1 MSPARSP
8 FRLVLRRCLA
18 VATVPTALLAGL
30 ALLVPRPELADPTTA
45 GAFVAWLQW
54 PLVAASALTAMAAL
68 WFWPTI
74 ASGRPGAELVQRLLP
89 GRLHGGFAVVL
100 AALTAQLLLT
110 LPIGLW
116 WPIWL
121 GAPPRAEATVTAEA
135 VGDLLL
141 ASQNGA
147 VVGFELPAESEVR
160 AVQLRALAL
169 LPDGPATPTR
179 VRIVGDA
186 GPRID
191 ATIVVAESNQV
202 LRASFLPRPLQRF
215 TIERLDGALPLLFPP
230 GSVQVVLARDHCQR
244 TNGALLVLLMLLPSW
259 LALGLGVLSGRAA
272 KLPVVVTV
280 VGAILFVTTL
290 GDVGPAGKA
299 VQAVLRGQ
307 WLPGTEVLRT
317 AWPLLLVGCAA
328 MIVARAVV
336 QKRWR

>member
-8 FRLVLRRCLA
+8 FRLVLRRCLV
-18 VATVPTALLAGL
+18 VAAVPTALLAGL
-30 ALLVPRPELADPTTA
+30 SLLVPRPELADPTTA

-54 PLVAASALTAMAAL
+54 PLVAASASTALAAVC
-68 WFWPTI
+68 FWPTI
-74 ASGRPGAELVQRLLP
+74 ADGRPGAELVQRLLP
-89 GRLHGGFAVVL
+89 GRLHGAFAAVL

-121 GAPPRAEATVTAEA
+121 GAPPRAEATVDALA

-141 ASQNGA
+141 RSEERA
-147 VVGFELPAESEVR
+147 VVGFELPAEVEVR
-160 AVQLRALAL
+160 AVELRALAM
-169 LPDGPATPTR
+169 LPEGPATPTR
-179 VRIVGDA
+179 VRLVADGGPLLDA
-186 GPRID
+186 
-191 ATIVVAESNQV
+191 AIVVAESHQV
-202 LRASFLPRPLQRF
+202 LRASFPARSLRRF
-215 TIERLDGALPLLFPP
+215 RLERQDGALPLLFPP

-244 TNGALLVLLMLLPSW
+244 TNGVLLVLLLLLPSW
-259 LALGLGVLSGRAA
+259 VALGLGVLSGRAA
-272 KLPVVVTV
+272 KLPVVATV

-299 VQAVLRGQ
+299 VQAVLRGH

-336 QKRWR
+336 PKRWR

>member
-8 FRLVLRRCLA
+8 FHLVLRRCLA
-18 VATVPTALLAGL
+18 IASVPTALLAVL
-30 ALLVPRPELADPTTA
+30 ALLVPRPDLDDPSAA

-54 PLVAASALTAMAAL
+54 PLVAASALTSLATV

-74 ASGRPGAELVQRLLP
+74 AGGRPGAELVQRLLP
-89 GRLHGGFAVVL
+89 GRLHGAFAAVL

-110 LPIGLW
+110 LPIGIW

-121 GAPPRAEATVTAEA
+121 GAPARAETTVPAEA
-135 VGDLLL
+135 VVDLLL
-141 ASQNGA
+141 EARDRAA
-147 VVGFELPAESEVR
+147 VVFELPADSEVR
-160 AVQLRALAL
+160 AVELRALAL

-179 VRIVGDA
+179 VRLVADA
-186 GPRID
+186 APLMD
-191 ATIVVAESNQV
+191 AAIVVAESNQV
-202 LRASFLPRPLQRF
+202 LRASFPPRSLQRF

-259 LALGLGVLSGRAA
+259 LALGFGVLSGRAA
-272 KLPVVVTV
+272 KLPVVATV

-317 AWPLLLVGCAA
+317 ALALLLVGCAA

-336 QKRWR
+336 PKRWR